1 MTGVPSSTWFTVS
14 PEWGWLIML
23 YFFFG
28 GLAGGCY
35 FLAALID
42 LFGRAEDRPLARLG
56 YYTVMPCVMA
66 CGVLLLVDLS
76 RPERFWHLFVETHT
90 MLPMFKPWSPMS
102 VGSWALPTFGVF
114 ALLSFLGA
122 LSEAGHLSWQAPRRL
137 RPPRLPGKF
146 VAVVGALLGLF
157 VAGYTGVLL
166 AVTNRPIWADTPLL
180 GMLLLVSATSISAA
194 LMFFLAQRARL
205 MSRGVGAL
213 QRIGFWVIVLELVVL
228 IAVIISLGPVA
239 RAWLNAWG
247 LLLLLGVGLSV
258 GTVPLALGSRKD
270 RPSGVA
276 TSVAPLCVIA
286 GGLIL
291 RSVIVFSS
299 EGISL

>member
-1 MTGVPSSTWFTVS
+1 
-14 PEWGWLIML
+14 L
-23 YFFFG
+23 
-28 GLAGGCY
+28 
-35 FLAALID
+35 
-42 LFGRAEDRPLARLG
+42 
-56 YYTVMPCVMA
+56 A

-90 MLPMFKPWSPMS
+90 FLPMFKPWSPMS

-122 LSEAGHLSWQAPRRL
+122 LSEAGRLSWQAPRRW
-137 RPPRLPGKF
+137 RPPRAAGKF

-194 LMFFLAQRARL
+194 LMLFLAQRARL
-205 MSRGVGAL
+205 MPRGVGAL
-213 QRIGFWVIVLELVVL
+213 QRIGIWVIALELVVL
-228 IAVIISLGPVA
+228 IAVMISLGPVA

-247 LLLLLGVGLSV
+247 LLLLLGVALSV
-258 GTVPLALGSRKD
+258 GTVPLALRSRKD
-270 RPSGVA
+270 GLSGVA
-276 TSVAPLCVIA
+276 ATIAPLCVLA